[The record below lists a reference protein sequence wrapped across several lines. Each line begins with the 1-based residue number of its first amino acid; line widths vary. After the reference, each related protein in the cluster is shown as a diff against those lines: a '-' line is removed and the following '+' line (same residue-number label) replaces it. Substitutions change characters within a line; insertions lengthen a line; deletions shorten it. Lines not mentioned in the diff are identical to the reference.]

1 MPADGERLATLEE
14 QVRGLREDLGE
25 MRAEEVRTRTRLHN
39 LEGFAQA
46 YLDSQKVHR
55 RDEERQYRR
64 LANATALAGVA
75 LSLSL
80 VALAIIT
87 LVIRG

>member
-14 QVRGLREDLGE
+14 QVRGLREDLAE
-25 MRAEEVRTRTRLHN
+25 MRVEEERTRTRLHN

-46 YLDSQKVHR
+46 YLDAQRVHR

-75 LSLSL
+75 VSLSL
-80 VALAIIT
+80 LALAIIT